1 MREGHFVVDAHV
13 HVIRGAIDST
23 FSEPSGRASRSPAIS
38 AEEVVA
44 RMDRY
49 GIDKSVL
56 IVHAWSDTS
65 IEELRHE
72 HDIVAE
78 DIQRHP
84 DHFVGVC
91 TADARQGQLA
101 VDEVKR
107 AVEELGYRGL
117 KLLPSFHNYIV
128 DSAVVDP
135 LMAVA
140 VQYSLPVLYC
150 SQWHFYGAEPW
161 RWARLARRY
170 PELTFVMCHM
180 GIDPFVT
187 ESLVVPHM
195 VADVPNVILETSAT
209 TTDPYGVFTA
219 PVEILGADR
228 IMWGSDGGPFL
239 HPEVEL
245 LKLDLAGLD
254 HKAKGMVLGGTAARV
269 FRIERPG
276 RAS

>member
-23 FSEPSGRASRSPAIS
+23 FAEPSGRASRSPAIS

-44 RMDRY
+44 RMERY
-49 GIDKSVL
+49 GIDTSVL

-65 IEELRHE
+65 IDEVRHE

-78 DIQRHP
+78 DIRRYP
-84 DHFVGVC
+84 ERFTGVC
-91 TADARQGQLA
+91 TADPRQGQRA
-101 VDEVKR
+101 VDEVRR
-107 AVEELGYRGL
+107 AVEELGYCGL
-117 KLLPSFHNYIV
+117 KLLPSFHNYLV
-128 DSAVVDP
+128 DSALVDP
-135 LMAVA
+135 LMRVA
-140 VQYSLPVLYC
+140 ADSSLPVLYC

-161 RWARLARRY
+161 RWVRLARRY

-195 VADVPNVILETSAT
+195 VAEAPNIVLETSAT

-219 PVEILGADR
+219 PAEILGPDR
-228 IMWGSDGGPFL
+228 LMWGSDGGPFL
-239 HPEVEL
+239 HPELEL
-245 LKLDLAGLD
+245 LKLDLAGLEPG
-254 HKAKGMVLGGTAARV
+254 AKRMVLGGTAARV
-269 FRIERPG
+269 FGIAQPNPL
-276 RAS
+276 